1 MLGRIWSFVS
11 AGIGLAIHV
20 VLAMY
25 GTEYGTW
32 VDEAGRLDTPPP
44 TFILPF
50 VIGALAL
57 VLFVGGLVTAF
68 AMIAAASDSSER

>member
-1 MLGRIWSFVS
+1 MLGRIWSLVS
-11 AGIGLAIHV
+11 AGVGLAILV

-57 VLFVGGLVTAF
+57 VLFLGGLVTAF
-68 AMIAAASDSSER
+68 TLIAKASAPQDR